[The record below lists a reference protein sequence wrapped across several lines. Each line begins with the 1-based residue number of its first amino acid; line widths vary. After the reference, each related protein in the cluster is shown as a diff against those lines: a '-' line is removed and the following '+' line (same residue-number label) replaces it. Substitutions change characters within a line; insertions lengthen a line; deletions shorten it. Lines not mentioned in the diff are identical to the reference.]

1 MSRFKGM
8 KRKPHTDKVV
18 LEDNEPQSEQA
29 TWARTQDRKTQ
40 VVRFGLFGAIGAGV
54 LALVLVLSG
63 FTVSSP
69 TVMKPKSTA
78 SVNTAA
84 QAQAED
90 LAQQFV
96 VTWLQAKRGAEKT
109 LAPYVRAEGIR
120 LPSEALFVASDAR
133 VASVEI
139 QPAPTSPVATSG
151 TGAPVSNTSS
161 VYSVV
166 VSASV
171 RQASEPSE
179 AAQRRFYSVPVV
191 VNDGSA
197 RAASIPSPVPAP
209 ATGPDVNLGYKYR
222 IVAGHPSNTAV
233 QQFLAALTAGTG
245 EISRYIAPGTSLR
258 AISPAP
264 YKSVKVVD
272 LVSDRDFSGEA
283 ADKAPADGNQDPRA
297 RHCRTICHVY
307 RLGNRPVSAHTH
319 LPRRQMG
326 GVRRGLQSVA
336 SCPPTDHGNQRCALN
351 SGLDCTSERNC
362 SRFSYLRQLT
372 SPKGIP
378 MSTTALLLD
387 PNTHILAEG
396 ILELVNNKG
405 TEAQDTIRILTGA
418 GACGGVAFTAVKSR
432 FSLAPILLA
441 GLVAGLLVWLVWNV
455 TAVKDK
461 VGSELESMGHSIVV
475 DASETPTDL
484 LGSALM
490 SLPNPHEI

>member
-63 FTVSSP
+63 FTASSP
-69 TVMKPKSTA
+69 TVVKPKSTA
-78 SVNTAA
+78 SVNIAA

-120 LPSEALFVASDAR
+120 LPPEALFVASDAR

-283 ADKAPADGNQDPRA
+283 ADKAPADGIKIRVLATAELSVTSTDSVTGQYPLTLTSRGG
-297 RHCRTICHVY
+297 RWE
-307 RLGNRPVSAHTH
+307 VSAVDSSPL
-319 LPRRQMG
+319 LPAPEQTTAISG
-326 GVRRGLQSVA
+326 APSTPA
-336 SCPPTDHGNQRCALN
+336 STAPASATAPA
-351 SGLDCTSERNC
+351 
-362 SRFSYLRQLT
+362 
-372 SPKGIP
+372 
-378 MSTTALLLD
+378 STT
-387 PNTHILAEG
+387 P
-396 ILELVNNKG
+396 VN
-405 TEAQDTIRILTGA
+405 
-418 GACGGVAFTAVKSR
+418 
-432 FSLAPILLA
+432 
-441 GLVAGLLVWLVWNV
+441 
-455 TAVKDK
+455 
-461 VGSELESMGHSIVV
+461 
-475 DASETPTDL
+475 
-484 LGSALM
+484 
-490 SLPNPHEI
+490 

>member
-63 FTVSSP
+63 FTASPP
-69 TVMKPKSTA
+69 TVVKPKSTA

-283 ADKAPADGNQDPRA
+283 ADKVPADGIKIRVLATAELSVTSTDSVTGQYPLTLTSRGG
-297 RHCRTICHVY
+297 RWE
-307 RLGNRPVSAHTH
+307 VSAVDSSPL
-319 LPRRQMG
+319 LPAPEQTTAISG
-326 GVRRGLQSVA
+326 APSTPA
-336 SCPPTDHGNQRCALN
+336 STAPASATAPA
-351 SGLDCTSERNC
+351 
-362 SRFSYLRQLT
+362 
-372 SPKGIP
+372 
-378 MSTTALLLD
+378 STT
-387 PNTHILAEG
+387 P
-396 ILELVNNKG
+396 VN
-405 TEAQDTIRILTGA
+405 
-418 GACGGVAFTAVKSR
+418 
-432 FSLAPILLA
+432 
-441 GLVAGLLVWLVWNV
+441 
-455 TAVKDK
+455 
-461 VGSELESMGHSIVV
+461 
-475 DASETPTDL
+475 
-484 LGSALM
+484 
-490 SLPNPHEI
+490 